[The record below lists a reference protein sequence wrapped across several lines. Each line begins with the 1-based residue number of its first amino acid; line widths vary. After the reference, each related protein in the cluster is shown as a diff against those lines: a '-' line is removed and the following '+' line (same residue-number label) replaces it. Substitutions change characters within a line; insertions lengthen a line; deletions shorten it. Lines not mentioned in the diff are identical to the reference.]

1 MSYTS
6 HPKNDIKPNIIKKQ
20 RKVSKKLKKARER
33 YRYISEEERDKK
45 WQFGRKKYKNLPEAE
60 KKSEVSVEKI

>member
-6 HPKNDIKPNIIKKQ
+6 HPKNDIKPNITKKQ
-20 RKVSKKLKKARER
+20 RKDSKKLKKARER

-45 WQFGRKKYKNLPEAE
+45 
-60 KKSEVSVEKI
+60 